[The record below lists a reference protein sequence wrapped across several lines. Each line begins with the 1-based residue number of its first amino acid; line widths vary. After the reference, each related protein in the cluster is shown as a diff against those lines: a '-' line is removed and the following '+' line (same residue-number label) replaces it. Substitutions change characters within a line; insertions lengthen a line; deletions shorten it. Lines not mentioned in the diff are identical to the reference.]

1 MTFDSPLQGGH
12 LIRRYKR
19 FLADIT
25 LDGGEQITAHCPNTG
40 SMMGCA
46 EPGARVWVSRSD
58 NPRRK
63 YAHTWELVEAAPGV
77 VVGVHTGRANALV
90 EAAVLADR
98 LPALAGYRQVRRE
111 VRVPDRPMRAD
122 LLLSGHADGEP
133 DCLVE
138 VKNVTAAVA
147 EGIALFPDAVSARGT
162 RHLEVL
168 AAEARAGRR
177 SALIFCVQRRDA
189 REVRPADEID
199 PAYGR
204 ALRAALADGM
214 EAYALQGDPGPE
226 GIELTREIPVHCP

>member
-1 MTFDSPLQGGH
+1 MIFDTPLQGGQ

-25 LDGGEQITAHCPNTG
+25 LDSGERITAHCPNTG

-46 EPGARVWVSRSD
+46 EPGSRVWVSRSD

-63 YAHTWELVEAAPGV
+63 YAYTWELVEVAAGV

-90 EAAVLADR
+90 EEALLAGR
-98 LPALAGYRQVRRE
+98 LPALRGYRRVRRE
-111 VRVPDRPMRAD
+111 VRVVNRPMRAD
-122 LLLSGHADGEP
+122 LLLGDHSEGEP
-133 DCLVE
+133 DCLLE

-147 EGIALFPDAVSARGT
+147 DGVALFPDAVSARGT
-162 RHLEVL
+162 RHLDVL

-177 SALIFCVQRRDA
+177 TALVFCVQRPDV
-189 REVRPADEID
+189 REVHPADAID
-199 PAYGR
+199 RAYGQ

-214 EAYALQGDPGPE
+214 EAYALQGGPSPE
-226 GIELTREIPVHCP
+226 GIELTRELPVHCP